1 LNKALIFS
9 MVICMLFLTGCW
21 SRVEINERSFVAAIL
36 VDKGKN
42 GNIDVTLTFP
52 LPNRLATGQSGGTLS
67 LGKPYATLT
76 YSGTNISQAFHK
88 MQVDMPRKIGFGQAK
103 LVIIGQEMAREG
115 ITKILEFIIREP
127 SLSLNLAM
135 FVAPGK
141 AKNIINMVPTFE
153 RSQTRI
159 LLGFT
164 KNEIALL
171 TTPKDFLETVNGD
184 MAVSILNVG
193 KRKMV
198 SENGKKVVWVGTD
211 GVALFKNY
219 KMVAKLTSY
228 EGRGALWLRNTIKR
242 ALVTIHSPTDHK
254 DINLTVLQAQAKI
267 HPSKSEPYTFDVHV
281 NVEDDLSESDST
293 IDLSKETNIKKLE
306 LIAEKDIRER
316 IEGAFTASKKA
327 GADAFQFGEYLS
339 WYKPKIW
346 KKSVRNWS
354 SLYQDK
360 VKLNIYVDL
369 KIKRRGTENN
379 PFWTKELS
387 P

>member
-1 LNKALIFS
+1 
-9 MVICMLFLTGCW
+9 
-21 SRVEINERSFVAAIL
+21 

-52 LPNRLATGQSGGTLS
+52 LPNRLSTGQSGGTLS
-67 LGKPYATLT
+67 LGKPYAALT
-76 YSGTNISQAFHK
+76 YSGANISQAFHK
-88 MQVDMPRKIGFGQAK
+88 MQVDLPRKISFGQAK
-103 LVIIGQEMAREG
+103 LLIIGQEMAKEG
-115 ITKILEFIIREP
+115 IIKILEFIIREP
-127 SLSLNLAM
+127 SLNINLAM
-135 FVAPGK
+135 FVTPGK

-153 RSQTRI
+153 RSQSRI

-164 KNEIALL
+164 KNDIALL

-184 MAVSILNVG
+184 MAVSILKVG

-242 ALVTIHSPTDHK
+242 ALVTIQSPTDHK
-254 DINLTVLQAQAKI
+254 EINLTVLQAKAKI
-267 HPSKSEPYTFDVHV
+267 HPSKSEPYTFDVHF

-316 IEGAFTASKKA
+316 IKGAFTVSKKA

-346 KKSVRNWS
+346 KKSERNWS